1 MRRSALHHA
10 LVKTRHV
17 ASEVSRATRDRLRPP
32 DDRVSLDTLQ
42 RRLEIV
48 LAAIYDRAIP
58 VAAIP
63 DSRPKGTVRR
73 AIANVRALASPPPPD
88 VATSDGGAVL
98 LPPHMPHG
106 MSPADAITRYRLL
119 AIEQAER
126 IVRGTSDHMPEGDAV
141 ARDLY
146 LLREARAVD
155 RAIMR
160 ANAGLAPAIVQA
172 RSDAL
177 AGRPDDAGMTP
188 IEQAVERLTRDALG
202 DVDVPGADDDSES
215 PDASAR
221 WAVAKAASLRAL
233 RGEYRGVPPV
243 ALWGAPRAPR
253 AAAAIDPAKID
264 PANIKAANANAANAV
279 PLPIGDVS
287 SASDAPH
294 ENDANVG
301 VSDAPSDDALD
312 IDLDLLPLLPPSTD
326 PTGTQETHV
335 QSAGDP
341 DDPIPQTPGISYPEW
356 DATAG
361 RYLPNGVTVRVADAE
376 EGDERWAND
385 TLAGRASLLRRV
397 QQQFERLRAR
407 RLRLNAQRRGDDIDL
422 AACVRAIVDRRA
434 GLSPD
439 ERHYTDTRPAR
450 RGLAISLLVD
460 VSGSTDTQV
469 THALQVIDIE
479 KIALLLATT
488 AFDAL
493 GDPYNVMTFTGRG
506 AADVR
511 MATVKSFSERSG
523 LTVRRRIAALR
534 PEGGTRLGAAVRHA
548 VALLQRQPAGH
559 RLLLILSDGR
569 PNDVGYMDSYG
580 VEDSR
585 QAILEARA
593 AGIFPFCLTVDR
605 DGADYLPHLFGSAG
619 HVVIRNPEQLPA
631 ALLRAVRQLLRFS

>member
-1 MRRSALHHA
+1 MRHSVLHHA

-58 VAAIP
+58 VSAIP
-63 DSRPKGTVRR
+63 DSRPKGTARR
-73 AIANVRALASPPPPD
+73 AIANVRALATPRAPD
-88 VATSDGGAVL
+88 VATTDGGAVL
-98 LPPHMPHG
+98 LPPYMPHG
-106 MSPADAITRYRLL
+106 MSPAEAVARYRLL

-126 IVRGTSDHMPEGDAV
+126 IVRGTGAWMPEEDAV

-155 RAIMR
+155 HAIMI
-160 ANAGLAPAIVQA
+160 ANAGLAPAIVRA
-172 RSDAL
+172 RSEAL
-177 AGRPDDAGMTP
+177 AARPDDSGMTP

-202 DVDVPGADDDSES
+202 SDEPSADDVGNS
-215 PDASAR
+215 PEASAR

-233 RGEYRGVPPV
+233 PGQYRGVPPV
-243 ALWGAPRAPR
+243 ELWGVPRGPR
-253 AAAAIDPAKID
+253 AAAADIDPAS
-264 PANIKAANANAANAV
+264 IKAANANAANAV

-287 SASDAPH
+287 SASDAPP
-294 ENDANVG
+294 ESNANVG
-301 VSDAPSDDALD
+301 VSDTPSEHVLD
-312 IDLDLLPLLPPSTD
+312 IDPDLLPLLPPSSD
-326 PTGTQETHV
+326 PAGTQETYV

-341 DDPIPQTPGISYPEW
+341 DDPIPQTVGISYPEW

-361 RYLPNGVTVRVADAE
+361 KYVPNGVTVRVADAE
-376 EGDERWAND
+376 EGDEHWAHD
-385 TLAGRASLLRRV
+385 TLAGRASLMRRV

-407 RLRLNAQRRGDDIDL
+407 RIRLNAQRRGDDIDL

-569 PNDVGYMDSYG
+569 PNDVGYMDAYG

-605 DGADYLPHLFGSAG
+605 DGADYLAHLFGSAG
-619 HVVIRNPEQLPA
+619 HVVIRNPEQLPS